1 MPLDLRHAALVRTR
15 ASLSDIMTTQP
26 LAEPSARSTM
36 LAGIGLMLLGI
47 FLFCCNDALGKWI
60 LGTYS
65 VPQMILIRSTV
76 ALLLLGPFI
85 WRARLAPFASA
96 PRPGLQIAR
105 VILSTLEVVMFFWAV
120 SYLPLA
126 DTVTFY
132 LASPIYVTA
141 LSALFLRERVGWR
154 RWSAVLFGFA
164 GVVIALRPSAAMLTW
179 PALIALSGS
188 FFFALLMIT
197 TRMLRG
203 TADIVLV
210 TGQIGTTFV
219 FGLVAA
225 PFAWIAPAA
234 TDVGLMAI
242 LGVVAI
248 VALACVNRSLKLAP
262 ASVVAPYQ
270 YTMIVWAVALGLLVF
285 GDVPDVEM
293 GAGAAIIVTAGLY
306 ILWREQIVAPRDP
319 TLEPPPG

>member
-1 MPLDLRHAALVRTR
+1 
-15 ASLSDIMTTQP
+15 MTTQP
-26 LAEPSARSTM
+26 LAALSTRSTL

-65 VPQMILIRSTV
+65 VAQMILIRSAV
-76 ALLLLGPFI
+76 ALLLLAPVI
-85 WRARLAPFASA
+85 WRAGLAAFQNA
-96 PRPGLQIAR
+96 PRPGLQVAR
-105 VILSTLEVVMFFWAV
+105 VILSTLEVVMFFWSV

-126 DTVTFY
+126 DAVTFY

-141 LSALFLRERVGWR
+141 LSALFLGERVGWR
-154 RWSAVLFGFA
+154 RWSAVLFGFL

-179 PALIALSGS
+179 PALIALVGS

-219 FGLVAA
+219 FGLLAA

-234 TDVGLMAI
+234 VDVGLMAV
-242 LGVVAI
+242 LGVVAM

-270 YTMIVWAVALGLLVF
+270 YTMIVWAVALGFLVF
-285 GDVPDVEM
+285 GDVPDVAM
-293 GAGAAIIVTAGLY
+293 AAGAAIIVTAGLY
-306 ILWREQIVAPRDP
+306 IFWREQIVGRRDP
-319 TLEPPPG
+319 GLAPPPG

>member
-1 MPLDLRHAALVRTR
+1 
-15 ASLSDIMTTQP
+15 MTTQP
-26 LAEPSARSTM
+26 LAEPSARSAVA
-36 LAGIGLMLLGI
+36 AGIGLMLLGI

-65 VPQMILIRSTV
+65 VAQMVLIRSAC
-76 ALLLLGPFI
+76 ALLLLAPFI
-85 WRARLAPFASA
+85 WRAGLAPFASA

-132 LASPIYVTA
+132 LAAPIYVTA
-141 LSALFLRERVGWR
+141 LSALFLGERVGWR
-154 RWSAVLFGFA
+154 RWSAVLCGFV

-179 PALIALSGS
+179 PALIAIAGS
-188 FFFALLMIT
+188 VFFAFLMIA
-197 TRMLRG
+197 TRLLRG

-210 TGQIGTTFV
+210 SGQIGTTFL

-225 PFAWIAPAA
+225 PFAWIAPTAV
-234 TDVGLMAI
+234 DIGLMAI
-242 LGVVAI
+242 LGLVAMA
-248 VALACVNRSLKLAP
+248 ALACVNRSLKLAP

-270 YTMIVWAVALGLLVF
+270 YTMIVWAVALGYLVF
-285 GDVPDVEM
+285 GDVPDLPLA
-293 GAGAAIIVTAGLY
+293 AGSAIIIAAGLY
-306 ILWREQIVAPRDP
+306 ILWREQIVTPREP
-319 TLEPPPG
+319 GVAPPPG

>member
-1 MPLDLRHAALVRTR
+1 
-15 ASLSDIMTTQP
+15 MTTQP

-65 VPQMILIRSTV
+65 VAQMVLIRSTV
-76 ALLLLGPFI
+76 ALLLLAPFI
-85 WRARLAPFASA
+85 WHAGLAAFKGA
-96 PRPGLQIAR
+96 PRPGLQVAR
-105 VILSTLEVVMFFWAV
+105 VVLSTFEVVMFFWAV

-132 LASPIYVTA
+132 LAAPIYVTA
-141 LSALFLRERVGWR
+141 LSALFLGERVGWR
-154 RWSAVLFGFA
+154 RWSAVLFGFL

-179 PALIALSGS
+179 PALIALAGS
-188 FFFALLMIT
+188 FFFALLLIA

-225 PFAWIAPAA
+225 PFAWIAPTAI
-234 TDVGLMAI
+234 DVGLMAV
-242 LGVVAI
+242 LGVVAM

-262 ASVVAPYQ
+262 ASMVAPYQ
-270 YTMIVWAVALGLLVF
+270 YTMIVWAVALGFLVF
-285 GDVPDVEM
+285 GDVPDSAM
-293 GAGAAIIVTAGLY
+293 AIGAAIIVTAGLY
-306 ILWREQIVAPRDP
+306 IFWREQIVAPRDP
-319 TLEPPPG
+319 ALAPPPG

>member
-1 MPLDLRHAALVRTR
+1 
-15 ASLSDIMTTQP
+15 MTTQP
-26 LAEPSARSTM
+26 LAAPSARSGVF
-36 LAGIGLMLLGI
+36 AGIGLMLLGI

-65 VPQMILIRSTV
+65 VAQMILIRSTV
-76 ALLLLGPFI
+76 ALLLLAPFI
-85 WRARLAPFASA
+85 WRAGIAPFADA

-105 VILSTLEVVMFFWAV
+105 VVLSTLEVVMFFWAV

-132 LASPIYVTA
+132 LAAPIYVTA

-154 RWSAVLFGFA
+154 RWSAVLCGFI

-179 PALIALSGS
+179 PALIAIAGS
-188 FFFALLMIT
+188 MFFAFLMIA

-210 TGQIGTTFV
+210 TGQIGTTFL

-225 PFAWIAPAA
+225 PFAWIAPTAA
-234 TDVGLMAI
+234 DVGLMAI
-242 LGVVAI
+242 LGLVAM

-270 YTMIVWAVALGLLVF
+270 YTMIVWAIALGFLVF
-285 GDVPDVEM
+285 GDMPDIAM
-293 GAGAAIIVTAGLY
+293 AIGSAIIVAAGLY
-306 ILWREQIVAPRDP
+306 ILWREQIVAPREP
-319 TLEPPPG
+319 GIAPPPG

>member
-1 MPLDLRHAALVRTR
+1 MRLKSVLVP
-15 ASLSDIMTTQP
+15 SPDHPMTTQP
-26 LAEPSARSTM
+26 LAEPSARSAM

-65 VPQMILIRSTV
+65 VAQMVLIRSAV
-76 ALLLLGPFI
+76 ALLLLAPFI
-85 WRARLAPFASA
+85 WRAGIAAFKSA
-96 PRPGLQIAR
+96 PRPGLQVAR
-105 VILSTLEVVMFFWAV
+105 VLLSTLEVVMFFWAV

-126 DTVTFY
+126 DAVTFY
-132 LASPIYVTA
+132 LAAPIYVTA
-141 LSALFLRERVGWR
+141 LSALFLGERVGWR
-154 RWSAVLFGFA
+154 RWTAVLFGFL

-179 PALIALSGS
+179 PALIALAGS
-188 FFFALLMIT
+188 LFFALLMIA

-219 FGLVAA
+219 FGLIAA

-234 TDVGLMAI
+234 VDVGLMAI
-242 LGVVAI
+242 LGIVAM

-270 YTMIVWAVALGLLVF
+270 YTMIVWAVALGFLVF
-285 GDVPDVEM
+285 GDVPDSAM
-293 GAGAAIIVTAGLY
+293 AIGAAIIVTAGLY
-306 ILWREQIVAPRDP
+306 IFWREQIVAPRDP
-319 TLEPPPG
+319 ALAPPAG